1 MWCTHEYLIAKH
13 HLHLSLLYIL
23 VASTVYV
30 AQIMNVVQLLTE
42 SWESCECP
50 KKKQRLLTILL
61 TFT

>member
-30 AQIMNVVQLLTE
+30 AQIMNVVHVQLLTE
-42 SWESCECP
+42 S
-50 KKKQRLLTILL
+50 LGIL
-61 TFT
+61 